1 MRIPRPRIPQ
11 RALYRLGIVALAAG
25 AAGIAGFSLHR
36 LEETDAVLARPA
48 SSRGNGDIA
57 MEQRRQAAT
66 LAAAQ
71 VALDQM
77 RQEVALLR
85 AGFDAQ
91 EERQRHAMTAA
102 NKRIDW
108 LETLVYGDATGSIR
122 PNPEPNPTPRL
133 ARGRH
138 GPQQHAAPV
147 AQAPPG
153 WFVLYAESG
162 LAVLSGRDGMID
174 VTPGFVIPELGRVS
188 GIRQEGDRWI
198 VVTDSGTIRER

>member
-25 AAGIAGFSLHR
+25 AAGIAGFSLHQ
-36 LEETDAVLARPA
+36 LEETNAVLARLA
-48 SSRGNGDIA
+48 TSRGNGVIA

-91 EERQRHAMTAA
+91 EERQRHAVTAA

-108 LETLVYGDATGSIR
+108 LETLVYADTTGSIH
-122 PNPEPNPTPRL
+122 PNSIPNPTPRL
-133 ARGRH
+133 TPGRH
-138 GPQQHAAPV
+138 GPQQHAASA
-147 AQAPPG
+147 AQAPAG

-162 LAVLSGRDGMID
+162 LAVLSGDDGMID

-188 GIRQEGDRWI
+188 EIRQEGDRWI